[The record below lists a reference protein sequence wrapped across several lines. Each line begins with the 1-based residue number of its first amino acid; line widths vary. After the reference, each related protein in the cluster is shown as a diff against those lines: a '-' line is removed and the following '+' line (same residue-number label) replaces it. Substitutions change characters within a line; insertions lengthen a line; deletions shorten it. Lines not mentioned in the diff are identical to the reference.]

1 MPQDDYG
8 KVLFMILYGLYDDL
22 KNGKPA
28 NLDDIS
34 PATLGVNESYWLSIV
49 EEALEDGF
57 VKGPT
62 IRQTKF
68 GRIVGGLE
76 GMTITRKGVDFLKEN
91 SQMKKVYEMLKEARD
106 WIPVF

>member
-68 GRIVGGLE
+68 GRIVGGWSYVKKTDTDFRE
-76 GMTITRKGVDFLKEN
+76 SADTANSTKDFLRF
-91 SQMKKVYEMLKEARD
+91 L
-106 WIPVF
+106 P